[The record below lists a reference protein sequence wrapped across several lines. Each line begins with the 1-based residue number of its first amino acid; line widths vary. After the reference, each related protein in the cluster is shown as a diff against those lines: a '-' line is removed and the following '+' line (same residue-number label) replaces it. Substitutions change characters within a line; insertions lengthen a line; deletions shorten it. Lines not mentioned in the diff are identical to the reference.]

1 MYFLRSSQSISTIFR
16 LRRLSALANVPHHPA
31 TNNVS
36 VFDTKVRDFL
46 VDRFRDAST
55 YYEAGQLHLRI
66 LKHGFDS
73 DLFIVNTLINVYGR
87 VGDLGFARKVFDE
100 MPERNLVSSACLI
113 SGYTQ
118 NDMFFEAC
126 VGFKEMVFAGFVP
139 NQYAFC
145 SVLRACQGLGPG
157 YLRYGLQI
165 HGLISK
171 TVFNFHVLVSNVLMA
186 MYGSCCL
193 ESLDYA
199 MKVFDGLDVRNLA
212 SWNSIISVH
221 SRRRDAENVFCLFS
235 RMQREGVGIDLRPNV
250 YTLGSLISAAS
261 AVLNSGFCLE
271 QLLCRVQKSGLL
283 DDLYVGSALVSGFCK
298 CGLIVSSRKIFE
310 KMSVKNAV
318 TLNGLMV
325 GLVNQKRGEEAVDV
339 YKEMNCLVD
348 VNDDTYVVL
357 LSAFADFD
365 EPEEGRRKGM
375 ELHAYAIRSGLVDLK
390 VAVGNALINMYGKCG
405 AVNCACAVF
414 EYMRERDLISWNSLI
429 SVLDQNECHE
439 EAVMKFFHMRSVG
452 LNPANFTL
460 ISCLSSCASLGWTY
474 AGTQIHGEAIK
485 FGLDSDIS
493 VSNALLS
500 FYSATGRLK
509 DCQKLF
515 LLMREHDQ
523 VSWNTMV
530 AALAASE
537 ATASEAVMYFLRMMR
552 LGLSLNGVTFVS
564 ILSAASSLTLP
575 NLVPQLHALLFKYCS
590 ANNTKI
596 ENALVTCY
604 GKHGC
609 IEECES
615 IFSIMSERRDEV
627 TWNAMISSYVHN
639 EQLSDAMDLVWLMM
653 QNGRRLDHFIF
664 ATVLSA
670 CASVATLERGMEVH
684 ACEIRAGL
692 ESDVV
697 VGSAIVDMYAKCGR
711 IDYASRFFEL
721 MPMKNV
727 YSWNSMI
734 SGYARHGDADNA
746 LETFDQM
753 KKFGQPPNHVTF
765 VGVLSACSHAGMV
778 EKGFEL
784 FESMSN
790 DYGLAPRI
798 EHFSCMVDLLG
809 RSGKLDKVE
818 DFINKMPMTPNAVI
832 WRTVL
837 GSCCLTKGR
846 NSDLGKRAAE
856 MLVQLEPENAVNYV
870 LLSNMYAS
878 GARWENMARARS
890 AMGLSAT
897 KKEAGRSWVTM
908 KDGVHVFVAGD
919 TSHPEKEAIYLKLRE
934 LQNKMRDAG
943 YVPQESAALYDVE
956 AESKEEMLS
965 YHSEK
970 LAVAFVLTRKSSSTI
985 RIMKNL
991 RVCEDCHLAFRYI
1004 SKIVGRQIVLR
1015 DSNRFHH
1022 FSDGDCS
1029 CGDYW

>member
-1 MYFLRSSQSISTIFR
+1 MYFRSLQSISAFLRFR
-16 LRRLSALANVPHHPA
+16 KFSTLANISHHPFI
-31 TNNVS
+31 NHVS

-46 VDRFRDAST
+46 VYRFRDSSS
-55 YYEAGQLHLRI
+55 YYEANQLQLMI
-66 LKHGFDS
+66 YKHGFDAN
-73 DLFIVNTLINVYGR
+73 LFLVNTLINVYCR
-87 VGDLGFARKVFDE
+87 VGDLACARQVFDE
-100 MPERNLVSSACLI
+100 MSERNLVSWACLI

-118 NDMFFEAC
+118 NNMCVEAC
-126 VGFKEMVFAGFVP
+126 VGFKDMVCAGFVP
-139 NQYAFC
+139 NHYAFC
-145 SVLRACQGLGPG
+145 SVLRACQGLGPD

-171 TVFNFHVLVSNVLMA
+171 TVFTFDDLVSNMLIM

-193 ESLDYA
+193 ESLDFA
-199 MKVFDGLDVRNLA
+199 RRVFDELDVRNLA
-212 SWNSIISVH
+212 SWNTIISVH
-221 SRRRDAENVFCLFS
+221 SKRRDTANVFRLFS
-235 RMQREGVGIDLRPNV
+235 QMQHEGISFDLQPNV
-250 YTLGSLISAAS
+250 YTLGSLITAAS
-261 AVLNSGFCLE
+261 SVLNSGSCLE
-271 QLLCRVQKSGLL
+271 QLLCRVQKSGFS
-283 DDLYVGSALVSGFCK
+283 DDLYVGSALVSGFSK
-298 CGLIVSSRKIFE
+298 CGLIASSRKIFE

-318 TLNGLMV
+318 TLNGLMA
-325 GLVNQKRGEEAVDV
+325 GLVNQNKGEEAVDV
-339 YKEMNCLVD
+339 FKEMNHFVD
-348 VNDDTYVVL
+348 VNADTYVVL

-365 EPEEGRRKGM
+365 EPEDGRRKGM
-375 ELHAYAIRSGLVDLK
+375 ELHAYAIRRGLVDSK
-390 VAVGNALINMYGKCG
+390 VAFGNALINMYGKCG
-405 AVNCACAVF
+405 DVSHACAVF
-414 EYMRERDLISWNSLI
+414 EYMQERDLISWNSLI
-429 SVLDQNECHE
+429 SVLGQNELYE

-460 ISCLSSCASLGWTY
+460 ISCLSSCASLVWIDE
-474 AGTQIHGEAIK
+474 GTQTHSVTLK
-485 FGLDSDIS
+485 FGLDSDVS
-493 VSNALLS
+493 VSNTLLS
-500 FYSATGRLK
+500 FYAATERLK
-509 DCQKLF
+509 DCKKLF
-515 LLMREHDQ
+515 LLMPDHDQ
-523 VSWNTMV
+523 VSWNSMV

-537 ATASEAVMYFLRMMR
+537 TSASDAVTYFLQMMR
-552 LGLSLNGVTFVS
+552 LGLNLNGVTFVS
-564 ILSAASSLTLP
+564 ILSATSSLSIP
-575 NLVPQLHALLFKYCS
+575 ELVPQLHALVFKYCS
-590 ANNTKI
+590 ANNTKV

-615 IFSIMSERRDEV
+615 IFSRMSERSDEV
-627 TWNAMISSYVHN
+627 SWNAIISSYVHN
-639 EQLSDAMDLVWLMM
+639 ERLSDAMDLVWSMM
-653 QNGRRLDHFIF
+653 QTGRRLDHFIF

-692 ESDVV
+692 ESNVV

-721 MPMKNV
+721 MPVKNV

-746 LETFDQM
+746 LEIFDQM
-753 KKFGQPPNHVTF
+753 TKNGQQPNHVTF

-778 EKGFEL
+778 EKGFEH
-784 FESMSN
+784 FESMNN
-790 DYGLAPRI
+790 DYGLSPQI

-818 DFINKMPMTPNAVI
+818 EFINKMPVKPNAVI

-856 MLVQLEPENAVNYV
+856 MLVQLEPQNAVNYV

-878 GARWENMARARS
+878 GAKWENMAQARS
-890 AMGLSAT
+890 AMRISAA

-919 TSHPEKEAIYLKLRE
+919 MSHPENEAIYLKLKE
-934 LQNKMRDAG
+934 LQKKMRDAG
-943 YVPQESAALYDVE
+943 YVPQESSALYDVE
-956 AESKEEMLS
+956 AESKEELLS

-970 LAVAFVLTRKSSSTI
+970 LAVAFVLTRKSASTI

-991 RVCEDCHLAFRYI
+991 RVCADCHLAFRYI
-1004 SKIVGRQIVLR
+1004 SKIVGRNIVLR

-1022 FSDGDCS
+1022 FSDGVCS